1 MKHKLIDRQPL
12 GGHRW
17 RVIVELL
24 PDTEAEAKA
33 IQRVELAQASEQER
47 ELVENYLHFSL
58 GFGNYSIVQLLRQQ
72 NYRIALEIVK

>member
-12 GGHRW
+12 DGRRW

-33 IQRVELAQASEQER
+33 IQRVELTQASEQER